1 MGQRKQARLV
11 GGSMNLEEIKKRWGG
26 SRTTHSAPYKAASDI
41 GWLIVELAEAEKEI
55 HARPEGE
62 QREWERAEKLKAENQ
77 RLQERVRGLEELQ
90 KIILDALVD
99 AEQRTGM
106 ALPREQ
112 RLWDIQNICREA
124 LTDFQ
129 IKHQDGRRNR

>member
-1 MGQRKQARLV
+1 M
-11 GGSMNLEEIKKRWGG
+11 
-26 SRTTHSAPYKAASDI
+26 
-41 GWLIVELAEAEKEI
+41 WLIAEVERKTGEIYLTRRRAEKAEAELAEAEKEI
-55 HARPEGE
+55 HARAEGE

-129 IKHQDGRRNR
+129 IKHQALV